1 MRRRKYSI
9 IGLVL
14 FITVMFT
21 GMCFEDVKTDSSFA
35 YIEFDK
41 TSTQMV
47 AVGTVINDEQL
58 CTTRML
64 RVQGR
69 TVIQQLNSSFVQQR
83 GEAKASYEILCPDIL
98 TEEKGVNSSD
108 IWINLLENLNPEERI
123 TMFEHKADGKK
134 RIG

>member
-9 IGLVL
+9 IGVVL

-41 TSTQMV
+41 TSTQVV
-47 AVGTVINDEQL
+47 AVGTVINDGQL
-58 CTTRML
+58 CTMRML
-64 RVQGR
+64 QAQGR
-69 TVIQQLNSSFVQQR
+69 TVIQQLNGSSVQQR
-83 GEAKASYEILCPDIL
+83 GEAKAPYEISCPDIFA
-98 TEEKGVNSSD
+98 EEKDVNVSD
-108 IWINLLENLNPEERI
+108 IWINLLENLNLEERI

-134 RIG
+134 E